1 MPKTSIDLLDEV
13 LAVLDDLAT
22 RDDRDHLVE
31 LRARVDARRLR
42 VLIAGEAKRG
52 KSTLVNQLIGRDVL
66 PTGVT
71 PVTAVVTTVRRANAD
86 EHIEVTFLDGR
97 VARHDVVE
105 LADFVSE
112 RGNPRNERGVRTAE
126 VFVRSDLLDRFD
138 VELVDTP
145 GTGSVF
151 EHNTTAAE
159 EALASLDAAIFVV
172 TADPPIAAAER
183 DLLARMSELSVHTF
197 VALNKADQLDEAGV
211 REAADFT
218 AQVVGEATA
227 AGAELFVC
235 SARQGRSDAGF
246 TRLADAM
253 DRYFAERAAAD
264 VLIALRGHAA
274 RLAKAMLDATM
285 LTVRSLQLSA
295 SCSAERVVLF
305 RDRLHAIA
313 ARQGDV
319 EDRCWGAER
328 RLRRELDTSAARSS
342 ATVTD
347 ECRRAL
353 LAALD
358 GRLRN
363 VEPAEVECQGRTLIV
378 QVISERVD
386 RWRGDRA
393 QRLEAGLASL
403 LEVAAADLEAQLS
416 DLRSAARD
424 LLNLELAVHPD
435 GALLRLGR
443 QFWYDFNPRVG
454 WWVPLPDVARK
465 ALPGKA
471 KRARA
476 RLLDEIPQLSDRQVG
491 RARADLQQRL
501 HESVRAAVAQLRSQY
516 DDTLGRVGAAL
527 NDAAAISETAAEE
540 QHRRRADLAARATAL
555 SGVYALLTDTP

>member
-22 RDDRDHLVE
+22 QDDRDHLAE

-52 KSTLVNQLIGRDVL
+52 KSTLVNQLVGRDVL

-71 PVTAVVTTVRRANAD
+71 PVTAVVTTVRSAETD

-97 VARHDVVE
+97 IARHDVVE

-112 RGNPRNERGVRTAE
+112 RGNPHNERGVRTVE
-126 VFVRSDLLDRFD
+126 VFVHSALLDRFD

-183 DLLARMSELSVHTF
+183 DLLARTSALSVHTF
-197 VALNKADQLDEAGV
+197 VVLNKADQLDEAGLS
-211 REAADFT
+211 EAADFT
-218 AQVVGEATA
+218 AQVVDAATG
-227 AGAELFVC
+227 AGAELFAC

-246 TRLADAM
+246 TRFADAM
-253 DRYFAERAAAD
+253 ERYFADRAAAD
-264 VLIALRGHAA
+264 VVIALRGHAA
-274 RLAKAMLDATM
+274 RLAKAMLDAAT
-285 LTVRSLQLSA
+285 LTDRSLQLST
-295 SCSAERVVLF
+295 SSSAERVALF
-305 RDRLHAIA
+305 RERFYAIA

-319 EDRCWGAER
+319 EDRCWAAER
-328 RLRRELDTSAARSS
+328 RLRRELDTSAARTTV
-342 ATVTD
+342 TVTD
-347 ECRRAL
+347 ECRRAV
-353 LAALD
+353 LAVLD
-358 GRLRN
+358 GRWRD
-363 VEPAEVECQGRTLIV
+363 VEPVEVECQGRTLVV

-393 QRLEAGLASL
+393 ERLEAGLAAL
-403 LEVAAADLEAQLS
+403 LEVAAADLAAQLS

-424 LLNLELAVHPD
+424 LLDLELAVHPG
-435 GALLRLGR
+435 GALLRPGR
-443 QFWYDFNPRVG
+443 RFWYDFDPRVG
-454 WWVPLPDVARK
+454 WGTPLSDVARK

-471 KRARA
+471 KRART

-501 HESVRAAVAQLRSQY
+501 HESVRAAVAHLRSQY

-527 NDAAAISETAAEE
+527 DDAAAISEPASEE
-540 QHRRRADLAARATAL
+540 QRRRRADLAARTTAL
-555 SGVYALLTDTP
+555 SGVYARLTDTP

>member
-295 SCSAERVVLF
+295 SSSAERVVLF

-386 RWRGDRA
+386 RWRGD
-393 QRLEAGLASL
+393 
-403 LEVAAADLEAQLS
+403 
-416 DLRSAARD
+416 
-424 LLNLELAVHPD
+424 
-435 GALLRLGR
+435 
-443 QFWYDFNPRVG
+443 
-454 WWVPLPDVARK
+454 
-465 ALPGKA
+465 
-471 KRARA
+471 
-476 RLLDEIPQLSDRQVG
+476 
-491 RARADLQQRL
+491 
-501 HESVRAAVAQLRSQY
+501 
-516 DDTLGRVGAAL
+516 
-527 NDAAAISETAAEE
+527 
-540 QHRRRADLAARATAL
+540 
-555 SGVYALLTDTP
+555 

>member
-1 MPKTSIDLLDEV
+1 VPKTSIDLLDEV

-253 DRYFAERAAAD
+253 DRYFAERGAAD

-295 SCSAERVVLF
+295 SSSAERV
-305 RDRLHAIA
+305 
-313 ARQGDV
+313 
-319 EDRCWGAER
+319 CC
-328 RLRRELDTSAARSS
+328 S
-342 ATVTD
+342 ATGST
-347 ECRRAL
+347 
-353 LAALD
+353 
-358 GRLRN
+358 
-363 VEPAEVECQGRTLIV
+363 
-378 QVISERVD
+378 
-386 RWRGDRA
+386 
-393 QRLEAGLASL
+393 
-403 LEVAAADLEAQLS
+403 
-416 DLRSAARD
+416 RS
-424 LLNLELAVHPD
+424 
-435 GALLRLGR
+435 
-443 QFWYDFNPRVG
+443 PRVKVMSKIVAG
-454 WWVPLPDVARK
+454 APNAGCAANSTPPPRGAQPRLPMSVGVRCSRRSTAGCATWNPPKSNAK
-465 ALPGKA
+465 AAPSSC
-471 KRARA
+471 R
-476 RLLDEIPQLSDRQVG
+476 
-491 RARADLQQRL
+491 
-501 HESVRAAVAQLRSQY
+501 
-516 DDTLGRVGAAL
+516 
-527 NDAAAISETAAEE
+527 
-540 QHRRRADLAARATAL
+540 
-555 SGVYALLTDTP
+555 